1 MGSEEA
7 NMERIRT
14 DHAILRVV
22 IERFRDAAAAA
33 RAGRSAQ
40 ELRDAGR
47 TLCLVL
53 EAHVRVEE
61 ELLKSSCRTVQDTQ
75 IQQLH
80 HKHAATLT
88 ELQRLKG
95 RDITS
100 YAAIGLRLARHLL
113 DALDSEERELLG
125 DAASLRVAVPSS
137 P

>member
-7 NMERIRT
+7 NLVRIRT

-53 EAHVRVEE
+53 EAHVGVEE
-61 ELLKSSCRTVQDTQ
+61 ELLKSSCPAVQDTR
-75 IQQLH
+75 IRELH
-80 HKHAATLT
+80 HEHAATLT
-88 ELQRLKG
+88 ALQRLTG

-100 YAAIGLRLARHLL
+100 YAAIGLRLARHSRGAP
-113 DALDSEERELLG
+113 D
-125 DAASLRVAVPSS
+125 LRA
-137 P
+137 

>member
-1 MGSEEA
+1 MGSEA
-7 NMERIRT
+7 NLERIRSN
-14 DHAILRVV
+14 HAILRVV

-53 EAHVRVEE
+53 EAQVGIEE
-61 ELLKSSCRTVQDTQ
+61 ELFKSSCPHLEDTW
-75 IQQLH
+75 IRECH
-80 HKHAATLT
+80 REHAATLT
-88 ELQRLKG
+88 ELKRLKG

-100 YAAIGLRLARHLL
+100 YAATGLRAARHLL

-125 DAASLRVAVPSS
+125 DAASAGVAVASS